1 MKNQDCSGKKRMFS
15 SHPFEGRKEIKR
27 EGGREGGNRRAEKG
41 KNTSMVI
48 YCTANFCIVHK
59 AFSQLMI

>member
-1 MKNQDCSGKKRMFS
+1 MKNQDCSGKKGLFS
-15 SHPFEGRKEIKR
+15 SHPFDERKERKR
-27 EGGREGGNRRAEKG
+27 EGEREGNRRAEKG

-48 YCTANFCIVHK
+48 YCTEKFCMAHK